1 MRLRLVVLFL
11 ALAVIFAGSA
21 FCDQLNQAELLFYQG
36 NTHYSEEKF
45 GEAIADYEG
54 ALTLGLESGPLYY
67 NLGNAYFKADSLGKA
82 ILNYLRAQR
91 LIPGDADLKSNL
103 RYAQSL
109 IKGGRVLARRNWLT
123 RMFFKAAGSFS
134 LNKITLLSAGLYA
147 VLSILLILM
156 ILVKAL
162 RKIFVYTA
170 LPLLI
175 ALMFCSSLFLIQFY
189 QTIVHKGAVVIAQ
202 STDFK
207 FEPLEG
213 ATTFFTLNE
222 GESVIVGTAKEEW
235 IKARRRDGKQAWVKQ
250 SDIELL

>member
-1 MRLRLVVLFL
+1 MRVRLVVLFL
-11 ALAVIFAGSA
+11 ALAVIFAGSV

-45 GEAIADYEG
+45 DQTVADYEG

-67 NLGNAYFKADSLGKA
+67 NLGNAYFKTGSLGKA

-91 LIPGDADLKSNL
+91 LMPADADLNSNL

-109 IKGGRVLARRNWLT
+109 IKGGRVLAQRNWLT
-123 RMFFKAAGSFS
+123 RMFFKAARSFS
-134 LNKITLLSAGLYA
+134 LNKITLLSAGFY
-147 VLSILLILM
+147 VILSILLILM

-175 ALMFCSSLFLIQFY
+175 ALLFCLSLFLTQFY
-189 QTIVHKGAVVIAQ
+189 QTVVYRAAVVIAE
-202 STDFK
+202 SADFK
-207 FEPLEG
+207 FEPFDE

-222 GESVIVGTAKEEW
+222 GESVTAGRAKQEW
-235 IKARRRDGKQAWVKQ
+235 IKAKRADGKQGWVRQ

>member
-1 MRLRLVVLFL
+1 MKVRLVVLLL

-21 FCDQLNQAELLFYQG
+21 FCNQLNQAELLFYQG

-45 GEAIADYEG
+45 DQAIADYEG

-67 NLGNAYFKADSLGKA
+67 NLGNAYFKAGSLGKA

-91 LIPGDADLKSNL
+91 LMPADADLKSNL

-109 IKGGRVLARRNWLT
+109 IKGGRVLAERNWLT

-134 LNKITLLSAGLYA
+134 LNKITLLSAAFYS
-147 VLSILLILM
+147 VLSALLILM

-175 ALMFCSSLFLIQFY
+175 ALMFCLSLFLIQFY
-189 QTIVHKGAVVIAQ
+189 QTIVYKAAVVIAE
-202 STDFK
+202 SADFK
-207 FEPLEG
+207 FEPFDD

-222 GESVIVGTAKEEW
+222 GENVIAGTAKGEW
-235 IKARRRDGKQAWVKQ
+235 IKARRLDGKQGWVKQ